1 MRPLSQDLRQRII
14 AARARGAGPGEVCRR
29 FGVSRKSVERFGK
42 QHRLTGECR
51 PKQIG
56 GYRRSRLEK
65 HDRTLRRW
73 IGAQADLTL
82 NELQK
87 RCREDLKVSIG
98 ITALWYRLEQ
108 LGLSYKK
115 TTRAAEQDRPEVQT
129 ARRLWRRQQSSWDV
143 RRLVFIDET
152 GLNTQMARH
161 HGRGPM
167 GQRCLSAIPHGH
179 WQSSTFITA
188 LRHASSPFDRRPRR
202 CRGVHGLS

>member
-14 AARARGAGPGEVCRR
+14 AARARGAGTGEVCRR
-29 FGVSRKSVERFGK
+29 FGVSRKSVERFWK

-87 RCREDLKVSIG
+87 RCREDLKVSMG
-98 ITALWYRLEQ
+98 ITALWHRLEQ

-115 TTRAAEQDRPEVQT
+115 KRRAPP
-129 ARRLWRRQQSSWDV
+129 SK
-143 RRLVFIDET
+143 I
-152 GLNTQMARH
+152 GLMLKPPGGFGAGNSPAGMSA
-161 HGRGPM
+161 GW
-167 GQRCLSAIPHGH
+167 CLLMKQA
-179 WQSSTFITA
+179 
-188 LRHASSPFDRRPRR
+188 
-202 CRGVHGLS
+202 